1 MTEEIKVLCRLVVRR
16 RRKSIS
22 SGVYRAAF
30 FEASS
35 RCTVTSACRSFP
47 LVTGERAA
55 SGRARSSIADARR
68 RYFSCRAAVSAGSFR
83 ARALRWSRRRPD
95 PTSLEGSTLEH
106 ASERASGNPGHAG
119 NRTSSAITAFVARA
133 LVVRRV
139 SPSLSNS
146 PSRSGERAVRTR
158 VRRVVSRGNEG
169 TARPTG
175 ALERARVAYSPLRP
189 KLLKPSV
196 EARGPAARPY
206 SYGVR
211 VSGDLRRAYRRE

>member
-47 LVTGERAA
+47 LVAGERAA
-55 SGRARSSIADARR
+55 SGRAIEFLRTRVAPVLFVPRGR
-68 RYFSCRAAVSAGSFR
+68 VGGLVS
-83 ARALRWSRRRPD
+83 RALLRLSRRRPD
-95 PTSLEGSTLEH
+95 PTSSEGSTLEH

-119 NRTSSAITAFVARA
+119 NRTSSAIIAFVARA
-133 LVVRRV
+133 LVVRRAFR
-139 SPSLSNS
+139 PASNS

-158 VRRVVSRGNEG
+158 AYDASYLAVTRVRRGRPVLSKGLASR
-169 TARPTG
+169 TR
-175 ALERARVAYSPLRP
+175 R
-189 KLLKPSV
+189 
-196 EARGPAARPY
+196 
-206 SYGVR
+206 YGQN
-211 VSGDLRRAYRRE
+211 S